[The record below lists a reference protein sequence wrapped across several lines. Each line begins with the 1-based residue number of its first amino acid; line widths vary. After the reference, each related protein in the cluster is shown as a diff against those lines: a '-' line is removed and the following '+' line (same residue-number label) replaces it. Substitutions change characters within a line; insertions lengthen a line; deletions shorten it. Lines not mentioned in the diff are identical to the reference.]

1 MPEISSNKLQK
12 AAIKDYTRQMAPSVY
27 SPMTKYEQQQV
38 RRRKKYVE
46 SEGFADLLDWIFSY
60 TFGLTDNCIIYYL
73 PKSNESGNESNKE
86 D

>member
-1 MPEISSNKLQK
+1 MS
-12 AAIKDYTRQMAPSVY
+12 PSVY
-27 SPMTKYEQQQV
+27 APMTKYEQQQV

-46 SEGFADLLDWIFSY
+46 SEGFADLLDWLFS
-60 TFGLTDNCIIYYL
+60 FGLEDDCIIYYL